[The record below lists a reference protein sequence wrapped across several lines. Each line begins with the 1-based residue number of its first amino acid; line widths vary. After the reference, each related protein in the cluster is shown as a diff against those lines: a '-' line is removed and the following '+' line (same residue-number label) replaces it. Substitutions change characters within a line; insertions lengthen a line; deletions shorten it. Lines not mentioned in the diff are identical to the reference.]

1 MPDIEEIR
9 KKIDNL
15 ITEKGL
21 NYRDASLKIGRKD
34 SYLHQYVKYGYPRRL
49 KEIDRVRL
57 ANLLGVDDS
66 EIMDD
71 DVIATKTVTESVVG
85 YDNFVSVPVLSSK
98 TMSGNVFENVI
109 GQYMV
114 SKSIVDDF
122 DVENAKSI
130 RVVKIYDDAMEP
142 TISSGDSVWF
152 DSSCKYPEAD
162 GLYILQVGN
171 KWCVKRVQTSPID
184 GTVDIISD
192 NAKYKPYQI
201 SDKSHLNVLG
211 KILFVFHKL

>member
-152 DSSCKYPEAD
+152 DSSCKYPEAN
-162 GLYILQVGN
+162 G
-171 KWCVKRVQTSPID
+171 
-184 GTVDIISD
+184 
-192 NAKYKPYQI
+192 
-201 SDKSHLNVLG
+201 VLS
-211 KILFVFHKL
+211 VFKLHRLMVR